1 MYSTIIRL
9 NKQCKQCKQ
18 LDQIGPK
25 RGDAMMPYAVP
36 GPGCTSLFQNPSSN
50 LSLISFFRGGCWN
63 SDSEDLHDAFLSVCT
78 IIMMILRP

>member
-36 GPGCTSLFQNPSSN
+36 GPGCTSLFQNPSI
-50 LSLISFFRGGCWN
+50 SLYLIFLGG
-63 SDSEDLHDAFLSVCT
+63 EVGFPTRKTFIAFLSVCT
-78 IIMMILRP
+78 TMIFRP

>member
-50 LSLISFFRGGCWN
+50 LSGDVGTPTQKTF
-63 SDSEDLHDAFLSVCT
+63 
-78 IIMMILRP
+78 MMCSCQCVQSS